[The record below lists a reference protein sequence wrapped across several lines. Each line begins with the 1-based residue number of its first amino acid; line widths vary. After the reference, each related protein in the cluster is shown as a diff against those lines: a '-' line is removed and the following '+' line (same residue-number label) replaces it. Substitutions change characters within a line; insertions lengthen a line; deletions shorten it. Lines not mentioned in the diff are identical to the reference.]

1 MYLFVLEKVSEKEV
15 LVFVKYKYIIV
26 FFVKIVKYLLVE
38 KRENIIN
45 ILWYIFLKLKKFED
59 KFFVVDDGDLKK
71 SFEGKKLK
79 ELNINKLKF
88 IGNSIY
94 LEFRYYVDYSVLNNN
109 IDNYLIDVFL
119 SKYLDVKVKYF
130 LKDLLL
136 VKKIYL

>member
-45 ILWYIFLKLKKFED
+45 MLWYIFLKLKKFED

>member
-1 MYLFVLEKVSEKEV
+1 M
-15 LVFVKYKYIIV
+15 
-26 FFVKIVKYLLVE
+26 LVE

-119 SKYLDVKVKYF
+119 SKYLDVKVK
-130 LKDLLL
+130 
-136 VKKIYL
+136 

>member
-71 SFEGKKLK
+71 NDGMFIFCEYWSFF
-79 ELNINKLKF
+79 F
-88 IGNSIY
+88 IC
-94 LEFRYYVDYSVLNNN
+94 F
-109 IDNYLIDVFL
+109 F
-119 SKYLDVKVKYF
+119 
-130 LKDLLL
+130 
-136 VKKIYL
+136 

>member
-1 MYLFVLEKVSEKEV
+1 M
-15 LVFVKYKYIIV
+15 
-26 FFVKIVKYLLVE
+26 LVE

-45 ILWYIFLKLKKFED
+45 ILWSIFLKLKKFEN

-71 SFEGKKLK
+71 SFDGKKLK
-79 ELNINKLKF
+79 ELNINKLKV

-119 SKYLDVKVKYF
+119 SKYLDVKVK
-130 LKDLLL
+130 
-136 VKKIYL
+136 

>member
-1 MYLFVLEKVSEKEV
+1 MLEKVSEKEV

-26 FFVKIVKYLLVE
+26 FFNKIVKYLLVE

-59 KFFVVDDGDLKK
+59 EFFVVDDGDLKK

-119 SKYLDVKVKYF
+119 NKYLDVKVK
-130 LKDLLL
+130 
-136 VKKIYL
+136 

>member
-26 FFVKIVKYLLVE
+26 FFNKIVKYLLVE

-94 LEFRYYVDYSVLNNN
+94 LEFRYYVDYSVLNNK

-119 SKYLDVKVKYF
+119 SKYLDVKVK
-130 LKDLLL
+130 
-136 VKKIYL
+136 

>member
-26 FFVKIVKYLLVE
+26 FFNRIVKYLLVE

-119 SKYLDVKVKYF
+119 SKYLDVKVK
-130 LKDLLL
+130 
-136 VKKIYL
+136 

>member
-15 LVFVKYKYIIV
+15 LVYVKFKYIIV
-26 FFVKIVKYLLVE
+26 FFNKIVKYLLVE

-119 SKYLDVKVKYF
+119 SKYLDVKVK
-130 LKDLLL
+130 
-136 VKKIYL
+136 

>member
-119 SKYLDVKVKYF
+119 SKYLDVKVK
-130 LKDLLL
+130 
-136 VKKIYL
+136 

>member
-1 MYLFVLEKVSEKEV
+1 MYLFVLEKVSKKEV

-26 FFVKIVKYLLVE
+26 FFNKIVKYLLVE

>member
-15 LVFVKYKYIIV
+15 LVYVKFKYIIV
-26 FFVKIVKYLLVE
+26 FFNKIVKYLLVE

-45 ILWYIFLKLKKFED
+45 ILWYLFLKLKKFED
-59 KFFVVDDGDLKK
+59 KFFVLDDGDLKK

-79 ELNINKLKF
+79 ELNINKLKV

-119 SKYLDVKVKYF
+119 SKYLDVKVKKF

-136 VKKIYL
+136 VNKIFL

>member
-26 FFVKIVKYLLVE
+26 FFNKIVKYLLVE

-94 LEFRYYVDYSVLNNN
+94 LEFRYYIDYSVLNNN

-119 SKYLDVKVKYF
+119 NKYLDVKVK
-130 LKDLLL
+130 
-136 VKKIYL
+136 

>member
-45 ILWYIFLKLKKFED
+45 ILWYLFLKLKKFED
-59 KFFVVDDGDLKK
+59 KFFVLDDGDLKK
-71 SFEGKKLK
+71 SFESKKLK
-79 ELNINKLKF
+79 ELNINKLKV

-119 SKYLDVKVKYF
+119 SKYLDVKVK
-130 LKDLLL
+130 
-136 VKKIYL
+136 

>member
-26 FFVKIVKYLLVE
+26 FFNKIVKYLLVE

>member
-94 LEFRYYVDYSVLNNN
+94 LEFRYYIDYSVLNNN

-119 SKYLDVKVKYF
+119 SKYLDVKVK
-130 LKDLLL
+130 
-136 VKKIYL
+136 

>member
-26 FFVKIVKYLLVE
+26 FFNKIVKYLLVE

-45 ILWYIFLKLKKFED
+45 ILWYIFLKLKKIED

-119 SKYLDVKVKYF
+119 SKYLDVKVK
-130 LKDLLL
+130 
-136 VKKIYL
+136 

>member
-1 MYLFVLEKVSEKEV
+1 M
-15 LVFVKYKYIIV
+15 
-26 FFVKIVKYLLVE
+26 LVE